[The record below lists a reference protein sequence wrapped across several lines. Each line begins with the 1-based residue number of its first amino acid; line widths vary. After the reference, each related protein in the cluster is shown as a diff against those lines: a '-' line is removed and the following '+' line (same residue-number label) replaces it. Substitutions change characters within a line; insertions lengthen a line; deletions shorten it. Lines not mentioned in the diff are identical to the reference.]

1 MYMDGKGEEYL
12 DEGKQF
18 LNKVKI
24 WNNCALA
31 NFQNKLL
38 LLEAYH
44 SASVFDTQTARE
56 GFTASIQSA
65 RDHGLVH
72 EQGDYYSRNP

>member
-12 DEGKQF
+12 DEGKQV

-72 EQGDYYSRNP
+72 EQGNYFSRNP